1 MTNWTV
7 TEGYHAGVDYNY
19 EYHAELNPLR
29 LNLALLNVDLVAPVT
44 STACELG
51 FGQGLAMNLHAAAS
65 TTQWF
70 GTDFNPAHAVFAKEL
85 ASASGAAAS
94 FFDQSFAEF
103 CSRPDLPDFDFIGLH
118 GVFSWISDQ
127 NRSTIV
133 DFINRKLKVGGV
145 LYVSYNTLSGH
156 AAFMPMQELLTR
168 YVELHGASGHTLLSS
183 MDRALEFGAKVLAAS
198 PLCTQANPQLANEL
212 KTISGFN
219 RTYVAHEYINRA
231 WTPMS
236 FSRLAEW
243 LAPTKLTYA
252 CTARWF
258 DTIDEWNLAVEQQA
272 LLNEIPDI
280 KLRETVR
287 NLMMNRR
294 LRKDY
299 WIKGARR
306 ITPQEKLE
314 GFRRQRV
321 VLAVPR
327 SDVSVEAQAILGNFS
342 PPKSVYEPI
351 LDALA
356 DHRPRTLGQI
366 EQAVNDKG
374 INLSLIMTVVLALV
388 ETGALFPV
396 QDDTVIKAARTQ
408 TDKLNAFLCD
418 SARYRVTQSVLVSPL
433 IGAGI
438 VDVGRVVQF
447 FWHAMSLGK
456 KQPSDL
462 AAHASQIFRAEGM
475 TILKE
480 EKLYAP
486 PDGNL
491 TALTAAATIFTE
503 KMVPVL
509 KALQI
514 L

>member
-1 MTNWTV
+1 MTNW
-7 TEGYHAGVDYNY
+7 TEGYHAGEDYNY

-29 LNLALLNVDLVAPVT
+29 LHLALLNADLAPPT
-44 STACELG
+44 TLSACELG
-51 FGQGLAMNLHAAAS
+51 FGQGLSMNLHAAAS

-94 FFDQSFAEF
+94 FSDQSFAEF

-118 GVFSWISDQ
+118 GVFSWISDE
-127 NRSTIV
+127 NRGTIV
-133 DFINRKLKVGGV
+133 NFINRKLKAGGV
-145 LYVSYNTLSGH
+145 LYLSYNTLSGH
-156 AAFMPMQELLTR
+156 AAFMPVQELLTR
-168 YVELHGASGHTLLSS
+168 YVELHGASSRKL
-183 MDRALEFGAKVLAAS
+183 DKALEFAQKVLAAS
-198 PLCTQANPQLANEL
+198 PLYTQANTQAAKELA
-212 KTISGFN
+212 TISSYN

-258 DTIDEWNLAVEQQA
+258 DTIDEWNLTIEQQA
-272 LLNEIPDI
+272 VLNEIHDI
-280 KLRETVR
+280 NLRETVR

-306 ITPQEKLE
+306 NTPQEKME
-314 GFRRQRV
+314 GLRRQRV
-321 VLAVPR
+321 VLGVPR
-327 SDVSVEAQAILGNFS
+327 SDVSVEAQATLGNFS
-342 PPKSVYEPI
+342 PPKSVYDPI

-374 INLSLIMTVVLALV
+374 VDIGLIMTVVLALV
-388 ETGALFPV
+388 QTGALFPAQEDSV
-396 QDDTVIKAARTQ
+396 VAAARPQ

-418 SARYRVTQSVLVSPL
+418 RARYRVTQSVLVSPV
-433 IGAGI
+433 IGSGI

-447 FWHAMSLGK
+447 FWHAMSQGK
-456 KQPSDL
+456 KSPSDL

-475 TILKE
+475 TILDE
-480 EKLYAP
+480 ERLYAP

-491 TALTAAATIFTE
+491 TALTAAATIFTD

-509 KALQI
+509 RGLQI